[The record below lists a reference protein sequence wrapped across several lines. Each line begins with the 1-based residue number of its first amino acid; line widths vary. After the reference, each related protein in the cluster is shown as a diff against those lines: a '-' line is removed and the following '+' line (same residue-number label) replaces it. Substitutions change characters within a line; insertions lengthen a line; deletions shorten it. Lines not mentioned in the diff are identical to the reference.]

1 MPAPDNKNYAG
12 NSYPFGQC
20 TWGAFN
26 RMAQLGTPI
35 EWFSGDSGNG
45 GSWGASARAKGY
57 KVEKGTPHVG
67 WGASFYG
74 GLAGSDPNAG
84 HIAVVEYVNEDGSIL
99 VSETNV
105 VSPNSGTRSW
115 RVINKATV
123 AQIDFIQGRK

>member
-1 MPAPDNKNYAG
+1 MFSSKSSRYIKIP
-12 NSYPFGQC
+12 
-20 TWGAFN
+20 N
-26 RMAQLGTPI
+26 R
-35 EWFSGDSGNG
+35 
-45 GSWGASARAKGY
+45 
-57 KVEKGTPHVG
+57 PHVG